1 MLMMIVFHLFLT
13 TALELLIYGLGDR
26 FKLKSMLAMFGANV
40 LLNFTMNLVALDIT
54 GESAYTFYIISAE
67 IFTFV
72 VEAFVYFL
80 FTKKK
85 LWYCFLISF
94 TANILSLAVG
104 NAFNQTGLIYK
115 NGVVNTGTVIL
126 IAVTFIELIISY
138 VFFLRSFCRSL
149 YNKGNESETNKE
161 SDKESNS

>member
-1 MLMMIVFHLFLT
+1 MIIFFHLFLT
-13 TALELLIYGLGDR
+13 LALELLVYGFGDR
-26 FKLKSMLAMFGANV
+26 FRLKSMLTLFVANI
-40 LLNFTMNLVALDIT
+40 LLNFTMNMVATQMASETQYLI
-54 GESAYTFYIISAE
+54 FIIGAE

-72 VEAFVYFL
+72 VEAFLYFL

-126 IAVTFIELIISY
+126 IVVTFIELIISY

-149 YNKGNESETNKE
+149 YNKGNESEANKE